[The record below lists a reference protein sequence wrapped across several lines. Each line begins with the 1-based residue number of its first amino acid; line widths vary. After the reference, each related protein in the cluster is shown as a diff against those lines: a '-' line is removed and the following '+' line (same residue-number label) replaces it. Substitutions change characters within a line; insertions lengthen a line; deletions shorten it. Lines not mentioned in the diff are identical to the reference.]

1 MFIKLSDIFKMQ
13 ITGDYGMDT
22 NTIIAIVIPLALIDT
37 GMKIFSA
44 VNLVQTFDIRSQT
57 NKIAW
62 LIAILAVNLFG
73 WLMYLL
79 FGRIPQEKKSDEETW
94 D

>member
-1 MFIKLSDIFKMQ
+1 MQ

-44 VNLVQTFDIRSQT
+44 VNLVQTF
-57 NKIAW
+57 
-62 LIAILAVNLFG
+62 G
-73 WLMYLL
+73 W
-79 FGRIPQEKKSDEETW
+79 FF
-94 D
+94 